1 MYKSDYDDEPC
12 GVKLMRLIET
22 RSLAIA
28 KKENTN
34 ANKMCLYRT
43 GEYWHGFEHS
53 AYFLARIFP
62 KAESFIINNPNYPFA
77 IVGISILD
85 KDFKKYQLKHDAI
98 SRKEDYIEYEVAP
111 FVPLEYGDWH
121 TEKVNPYKD
130 AFEEVSRQNRENP
143 KGRLSPVY
151 E

>member
-1 MYKSDYDDEPC
+1 MYYEDEPC
-12 GVKLMRLIET
+12 GVKLMRLINT
-22 RSLAIA
+22 QSLDIA
-28 KKENTN
+28 KRENKN

-53 AYFLARIFP
+53 AYFLACIFP

-111 FVPLEYGDWH
+111 FTPLEYDDWH
-121 TEKVNPYKD
+121 TKKVKLFTEAIDGY
-130 AFEEVSRQNRENP
+130 VC
-143 KGRLSPVY
+143 
-151 E
+151 